1 MKKIELE
8 KKIKALEEKSDNLD
22 SAIGLVNAKTK
33 EIKYNDVP
41 SDIYL
46 KVESYAEEY
55 GIDKDDLEWKIKEVR
70 ECVNKLESAIYDL
83 VEPFEDLKR
92 SVDND
97 KDEAE
102 WDLEELL
109 GVESEEEYLANISS
123 GIGYD

>member
-1 MKKIELE
+1 MKNKVELE
-8 KKIKALEEKSDNLD
+8 KVIKGLEDKSDNLD
-22 SAIGLVNAKTK
+22 SAISLVNSATRD
-33 EIKYNDVP
+33 IKYNDVP

-46 KVESYAEEY
+46 KVQGYAEEY
-55 GIDKDDLEWKIKEVR
+55 GIKEDDLEWKIKEVR

-109 GVESEEEYLANISS
+109 AENI
-123 GIGYD
+123 

>member
-1 MKKIELE
+1 MNNVELE
-8 KKIKALEEKSDNLD
+8 QKIKALEDKSDNLD

-109 GVESEEEYLANISS
+109 AENI
-123 GIGYD
+123 